1 MCTVVG
7 LVKEFCIVSIRQL
20 RDRLSV
26 VLNDRDDN
34 VPLCVTDC
42 HVNVTKWHGRLLWVG
57 ILGFHIIARTL
68 MNPQAPPSDKQ
79 VVMLHLGQKHI

>member
-7 LVKEFCIVSIRQL
+7 LVKEFCIISIRQL

-26 VLNDRDDN
+26 MLNDRDD
-34 VPLCVTDC
+34 VPLCVTDR
-42 HVNVTKWHGRLLWVG
+42 HVNATKWHSRLLRMG
-57 ILGFHIIARTL
+57 KLGFHIIALTL

-79 VVMLHLGQKHI
+79 VAMLHLGQKHI

>member
-1 MCTVVG
+1 MVG
-7 LVKEFCIVSIRQL
+7 LVKIFCIVSISQL

-42 HVNVTKWHGRLLWVG
+42 HVNATKWHGRLLRMG
-57 ILGFHIIARTL
+57 KLGFHIIALTL
-68 MNPQAPPSDKQ
+68 MNLQAPPSDKQ
-79 VVMLHLGQKHI
+79 VAMLRLGQKHN